1 MPALIRSFGTRR
13 IAVVVLAIGL
23 VGLAAVPT
31 ILAAP
36 APPTPGQ
43 LTDGSLDQAVQPA
56 RIGRLMRGDVTVLRR
71 DGSTVDL
78 HFERGRIT
86 AASPTSVTLA
96 GADGTVT
103 TFSISTTT
111 RIRVHGAAATAGA
124 LKVGDLAMALGT
136 KSGSGYQAVLVR
148 DPKPAS

>member
-1 MPALIRSFGTRR
+1 MPAFIRSFGARR
-13 IAVVVLAIGL
+13 IAVVVVAASL

-36 APPTPGQ
+36 AQTPEQ

-71 DGSTVDL
+71 DGSTVTL
-78 HFERGRIT
+78 HLERGRIT
-86 AASPTSVTLA
+86 AASATAITLQ

-103 TFSISTTT
+103 TFSITATT
-111 RIRVHGAAATAGA
+111 RIRVHGTQATADA
-124 LKVGDLAMALGT
+124 LKVGDMAMALGT
-136 KSGSGYQAVLVR
+136 KSGTGYQALLVR